1 TLSILRAGRERG
13 VPVMTNTTIAV
24 VATDAALHRDAL
36 LRVAL
41 MAHAGLARTI
51 RPSHTPADGDSVFA
65 LSTGAV
71 ETEGADILAT
81 GALAARALERAIVR
95 GVLAATGLAG
105 VPGVREYRRARRGRS
120 QPDAE

>member
-1 TLSILRAGRERG
+1 
-13 VPVMTNTTIAV
+13 MTSTTIAV

-41 MAHAGLARTI
+41 MAHAGLARTL
-51 RPSHTPADGDSVFA
+51 RPSHTPADGDTVFA
-65 LSTGAV
+65 LATGTRAGEPDV
-71 ETEGADILAT
+71 MAI

-105 VPGVREYRRARRGRS
+105 APSA
-120 QPDAE
+120 AEWQVSAAHPTDR